1 MNLLFLNSIAPD
13 VFGGIEAWTG
23 LVATGL
29 IERGHKVFVA
39 GRAGSEFLR
48 RTSLTCRRA
57 KTIALRIS
65 GDFNPGTVM
74 VIKRLLEQNDIH
86 VIICNFNK
94 DIRLGGLAARWQ
106 GSTRVVWGAGNNL
119 THNSAMHR
127 YLTPRLLDG
136 VITPSH
142 DLKRQVVACGYLT
155 ADMITAIHIGIPGP
169 KPALS
174 REESRSQLRSKYA
187 LPQDCMIA
195 VTSGRFVKPK
205 GHACLIDAASTI
217 VEQCP
222 NLHFLLLGDGPLE
235 TEIRQTI
242 AGDGLTEKFIF
253 AGLLDDFELELA
265 GADLMIHP
273 SIIEP
278 FGIVLLE
285 AMRAGLPIAAS
296 RVGGIPEI
304 ILDGATGVLV
314 EPNRPAELADAVV
327 RLIGQDGAMSAL
339 GSAGY
344 RRWQESFTVNRMVD
358 SIEDYLNNIIGK
370 GRTYEPIETA

>member
-29 IERGHKVFVA
+29 TERGHKVFVA

-48 RTSLTCRRA
+48 RTRLTCGRA

-65 GDFNPGTVM
+65 GDFNPRTVIL
-74 VIKRLLEQNDIH
+74 IKGLLQQNDID
-86 VIICNFNK
+86 VVICNFNK
-94 DIRLGGLAARWQ
+94 DIRLGGLAARWR
-106 GSTRVVWGAGNNL
+106 GSTKVVWRAGNNL
-119 THNSAMHR
+119 TRDSAVHR

-155 ADMITAIHIGIPGP
+155 ADMITAIHTGIPGP
-169 KPALS
+169 KLGLS
-174 REESRSQLRSKYA
+174 REESRSQLCSKYG

-195 VTSGRFVKPK
+195 VTSGRFVRPK
-205 GHACLIDAASTI
+205 GHICLIDAARKI
-217 VEQCP
+217 VEQYP

-235 TEIRQTI
+235 TEIRQRI

-285 AMRAGLPIAAS
+285 AMRVGLPIVAS

-314 EPNRPAELADAVV
+314 EPNQPTELADVVV
-327 RLIGQDGAMSAL
+327 RLIRQDGAMSAL

-344 RRWQESFTVNRMVD
+344 RRWQESFTIDRMVD
-358 SIEDYLNNIIGK
+358 SIEDYLHSIISK